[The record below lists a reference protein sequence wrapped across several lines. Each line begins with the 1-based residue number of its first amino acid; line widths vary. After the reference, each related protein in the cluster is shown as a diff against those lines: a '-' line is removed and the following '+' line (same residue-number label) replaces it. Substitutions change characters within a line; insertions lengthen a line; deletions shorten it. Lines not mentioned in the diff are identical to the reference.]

1 MKTKVWAIMAL
12 ATMVSISSMAQENSG
27 RFGIEL
33 TGGASFATQ
42 KLDGASLNTGAG
54 FEGLLHYRVLPHTG
68 LYAGWGWNRFA
79 ADNNLD
85 YEETGYIMGLQ
96 FKHPIGS
103 SAISYY
109 LRAGALYNHIEIEND
124 KGNIIGDTGH
134 GWGWQTAAGVDLPL
148 GSGWSLTPGVKFN
161 SLSRELD
168 QDGVTT
174 DLNLNYLSARLGVM
188 KVF

>member
-1 MKTKVWAIMAL
+1 MKKQVLAIIAL
-12 ATMVSISSMAQENSG
+12 ATMVSISTIAQDNSG

-42 KLDGASLNTGAG
+42 DLGNSSLQTGFG

-68 LYAGWGWNRFA
+68 LFAGWGWNRFA
-79 ADNNLD
+79 ADDNLD

-103 SAISYY
+103 SPIAYY
-109 LRAGALYNHIEIEND
+109 LRAGALYNHIEVEND
-124 KGNIIGDTGH
+124 KGDIIGDTGH
-134 GWGWQTAAGVDLPL
+134 GWGWQAAAGVDIPL
-148 GSGWSLTPGVKFN
+148 GSGWSLAPGVKFN

-174 DLNLNYLSARLGVM
+174 DLNLNYFSARLGVV